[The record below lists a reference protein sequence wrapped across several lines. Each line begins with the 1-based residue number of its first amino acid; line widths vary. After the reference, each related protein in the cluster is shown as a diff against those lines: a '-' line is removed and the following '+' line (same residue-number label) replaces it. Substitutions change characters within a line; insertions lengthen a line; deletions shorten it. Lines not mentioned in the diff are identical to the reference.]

1 MLTPEIMRAR
11 AANRPLLPFLLV
23 SLLIA
28 GCGFAAPWRFDP
40 HKAIPF
46 FLWMQA
52 AWGLLFVVS
61 IFIIH
66 RRALWL
72 LIGLPFVLYWMPAV
86 LFFGCAW
93 GPYACV

>member
-1 MLTPEIMRAR
+1 M
-11 AANRPLLPFLLV
+11 LPFLLL

-28 GCGFAAPWRFDP
+28 GCGFAAPWRFDA

-46 FLWMQA
+46 FLCMDAVWGALFIVA
-52 AWGLLFVVS
+52 AFLL
-61 IFIIH
+61 
-66 RRALWL
+66 RGRALWL

-86 LFFGCAW
+86 LTLGCAW